1 MRKNKA
7 LLKRAASL
15 FTALV
20 MLAGS
25 ATYAQEEQTSQE
37 VLSQEMLSESSSEL
51 SEELVNGT
59 DPEILELTSETIT
72 ESIEEQTQEAESES
86 TQEQTQEAESE
97 SVQEQTQEVESESTQ
112 EQTQEVE
119 SESTQEQTQ
128 EVESES
134 TQEQTQETASE
145 SIEEQT
151 QETVNENLP
160 ELVQESNSE
169 DETTECSTDAF
180 VDSTDE
186 DMDSDIYEIGDEFVK
201 TFSFDMIV
209 DRNPIY
215 LGMAGISTATGNY
228 YDQLDATSKRIYNA
242 IYEANKS
249 SASTAKMK
257 LNLTKIFEN
266 QKVTKGTNGKAV
278 YSEETKQAI
287 FAWLGSYV
295 TPAYLALTY
304 DHPELVWLSGAKYTI
319 GYSVYT
325 PWFEEGETSIIT
337 DLELAGSTFTITPTK
352 DTGAL
357 TASNVNPLFDGTKS
371 QIDAM
376 LPANATTYDKVKAV
390 HDKICSMVSYENST
404 QNIGNPYYQTP
415 YSLYYDA
422 DGDGKIETVCAGYAK
437 MMKLQCN
444 KYGIPCV
451 LVTGV
456 TDSGEYHMWNYIQME
471 NGVWYAVDATWDD
484 QSTTM
489 YDFFLVGSET
499 YSSAAFGTKK
509 FGNTH
514 IPSGKWTT
522 SADCVFLYPVFSQT
536 AYAGQNTVTSKNG
549 LLKDSDGVWRYYTN
563 NQVDTSYTG
572 FAASGSDQ
580 VYLINGVQNTS
591 YSGLIYNGGNWYY
604 VQKGVRNTAYSG
616 LSVYNGSWYY
626 VKGGTADWSYTGLAQ
641 YNGVWYYVRQG
652 SVDWEYTGLCQYDT
666 IWFYIKNGALDW
678 NYTGLCQHSG
688 VWYYITKGQ
697 VNWNYTGSCIYNG
710 KSYYVEK
717 GVLNWKYNST
727 AVYSSASYTADLMNV
742 ALSQYQAEEVTVDET
757 NIYSADT
764 EPESTQTEE
773 QESHE
778 AEELN
783 ETETFET
790 EEQTQEQTEESVSQT
805 EVAVQEESTVQYSL
819 LERIEEYLIKFI
831 TYIVKLAAAYIGIT
845 L

>member
-86 TQEQTQEAESE
+86 TQ
-97 SVQEQTQEVESESTQ
+97 
-112 EQTQEVE
+112 
-119 SESTQEQTQ
+119 
-128 EVESES
+128 
-134 TQEQTQETASE
+134 
-145 SIEEQT
+145 EQT

-266 QKVTKGTNGKAV
+266 QKVTKGANGKAV

-325 PWFEEGETSIIT
+325 PLFESGETS
-337 DLELAGSTFTITPTK
+337 L
-352 DTGAL
+352 
-357 TASNVNPLFDGTKS
+357 
-371 QIDAM
+371 
-376 LPANATTYDKVKAV
+376 
-390 HDKICSMVSYENST
+390 
-404 QNIGNPYYQTP
+404 
-415 YSLYYDA
+415 SL
-422 DGDGKIETVCAGYAK
+422 I
-437 MMKLQCN
+437 
-444 KYGIPCV
+444 
-451 LVTGV
+451 
-456 TDSGEYHMWNYIQME
+456 
-471 NGVWYAVDATWDD
+471 
-484 QSTTM
+484 
-489 YDFFLVGSET
+489 
-499 YSSAAFGTKK
+499 
-509 FGNTH
+509 H
-514 IPSGKWTT
+514 I
-522 SADCVFLYPVFSQT
+522 
-536 AYAGQNTVTSKNG
+536 
-549 LLKDSDGVWRYYTN
+549 
-563 NQVDTSYTG
+563 
-572 FAASGSDQ
+572 
-580 VYLINGVQNTS
+580 
-591 YSGLIYNGGNWYY
+591 
-604 VQKGVRNTAYSG
+604 
-616 LSVYNGSWYY
+616 
-626 VKGGTADWSYTGLAQ
+626 
-641 YNGVWYYVRQG
+641 
-652 SVDWEYTGLCQYDT
+652 
-666 IWFYIKNGALDW
+666 
-678 NYTGLCQHSG
+678 
-688 VWYYITKGQ
+688 
-697 VNWNYTGSCIYNG
+697 
-710 KSYYVEK
+710 
-717 GVLNWKYNST
+717 
-727 AVYSSASYTADLMNV
+727 
-742 ALSQYQAEEVTVDET
+742 
-757 NIYSADT
+757 
-764 EPESTQTEE
+764 
-773 QESHE
+773 
-778 AEELN
+778 
-783 ETETFET
+783 
-790 EEQTQEQTEESVSQT
+790 
-805 EVAVQEESTVQYSL
+805 
-819 LERIEEYLIKFI
+819 
-831 TYIVKLAAAYIGIT
+831 
-845 L
+845 

>member
-1 MRKNKA
+1 
-7 LLKRAASL
+7 
-15 FTALV
+15 
-20 MLAGS
+20 
-25 ATYAQEEQTSQE
+25 
-37 VLSQEMLSESSSEL
+37 MLSESSSEL
-51 SEELVNGT
+51 SEELVDGT
-59 DPEILELTSETIT
+59 DSEILELTSETIT

-86 TQEQTQEAESE
+86 AQEQTQEAESESTQEQTQEAESE
-97 SVQEQTQEVESESTQ
+97 SA
-112 EQTQEVE
+112 
-119 SESTQEQTQ
+119 
-128 EVESES
+128 
-134 TQEQTQETASE
+134 QEQTQETE
-145 SIEEQT
+145 S
-151 QETVNENLP
+151 ENLP
-160 ELVQESNSE
+160 ELVQEFSSE

-201 TFSFDMIV
+201 TFSLDMIV

-242 IYEANKS
+242 IYEANKN
-249 SASTAKMK
+249 SASTAKLK

-266 QKVTKGTNGKAV
+266 QKVTKGANGKAV
-278 YSEETKQAI
+278 YLEETKQAI

-352 DTGAL
+352 DTGVL
-357 TASNVNPLFDGTKS
+357 TASSVNPLFDGTKS

-456 TDSGEYHMWNYIQME
+456 TDSGEYHMWNYVQME

-484 QSTTM
+484 QSTIM

-509 FGNTH
+509 FGTTH

-727 AVYSSASYTADLMNV
+727 AVYSSASYTVDLMNV
-742 ALSQYQAEEVTVDET
+742 ALSQGQAEEITVDET

-764 EPESTQTEE
+764 EPESTQAAEQV

-778 AEELN
+778 AEESNDPEML
-783 ETETFET
+783 ETEA
-790 EEQTQEQTEESVSQT
+790 QTQESVSQT

>member
-15 FTALV
+15 FTAFV

-86 TQEQTQEAESE
+86 TQEQTQKA
-97 SVQEQTQEVESESTQ
+97 ESESTQ
-112 EQTQEVE
+112 
-119 SESTQEQTQ
+119 
-128 EVESES
+128 
-134 TQEQTQETASE
+134 
-145 SIEEQT
+145 EQT

-266 QKVTKGTNGKAV
+266 QKVTKGANGKAV

-325 PWFEEGETSIIT
+325 PLFESGETSIIT

-352 DTGAL
+352 DTGVL
-357 TASNVNPLFDGTKS
+357 TGSKVNPLFDGTKS

-390 HDKICSMVSYENST
+390 HDKICSMVSYENNT

-456 TDSGEYHMWNYIQME
+456 TDSGEYHMWNYVQME

-727 AVYSSASYTADLMNV
+727 AVYSSASYTVDLMNV
-742 ALSQYQAEEVTVDET
+742 ALSQGQAEEITVDET

-764 EPESTQTEE
+764 EPESTQAAEQV

-778 AEELN
+778 AEESNDPEML
-783 ETETFET
+783 ETEA
-790 EEQTQEQTEESVSQT
+790 QTQESVSQT

>member
-1 MRKNKA
+1 MRKNKV

-15 FTALV
+15 FTAFV
-20 MLAGS
+20 ILAGS

-37 VLSQEMLSESSSEL
+37 VLSQEILSESSSEL

-72 ESIEEQTQEAESES
+72 
-86 TQEQTQEAESE
+86 
-97 SVQEQTQEVESESTQ
+97 
-112 EQTQEVE
+112 
-119 SESTQEQTQ
+119 
-128 EVESES
+128 
-134 TQEQTQETASE
+134 E

-266 QKVTKGTNGKAV
+266 QKVTKGANGKAV

-325 PWFEEGETSIIT
+325 PLFESGETSIIT

-352 DTGAL
+352 DTGVL
-357 TASNVNPLFDGTKS
+357 TGSKVNPLFDGTKS

-390 HDKICSMVSYENST
+390 HDKICSMVSYENNT

-456 TDSGEYHMWNYIQME
+456 TDSGEYHMWNYVQME

-509 FGNTH
+509 FVTTH
-514 IPSGKWTT
+514 VPSGKWTT

-727 AVYSSASYTADLMNV
+727 AVYSSASYTVDLMNV
-742 ALSQYQAEEVTVDET
+742 ALSQGQAEEITVDET

-764 EPESTQTEE
+764 EPESTQAAEQV

-778 AEELN
+778 AEESNDPEML
-783 ETETFET
+783 ETEA
-790 EEQTQEQTEESVSQT
+790 QTQESVSQT

>member
-15 FTALV
+15 FTAFV
-20 MLAGS
+20 ILAGS

-37 VLSQEMLSESSSEL
+37 VLSQEISSESSSEL

-72 ESIEEQTQEAESES
+72 ESIEEQTQEA
-86 TQEQTQEAESE
+86 
-97 SVQEQTQEVESESTQ
+97 
-112 EQTQEVE
+112 
-119 SESTQEQTQ
+119 
-128 EVESES
+128 ESES

-266 QKVTKGTNGKAV
+266 QKVTKGANGKAV

-325 PWFEEGETSIIT
+325 PLFESGETSIIT

-352 DTGAL
+352 DTGVL
-357 TASNVNPLFDGTKS
+357 TGSKVNPLFDGTKS

-376 LPANATTYDKVKAV
+376 LPANATTYDKVKAI
-390 HDKICSMVSYENST
+390 HDKICSMVSYENNT

-422 DGDGKIETVCAGYAK
+422 DGDGKVETVCAGYAK

-456 TDSGEYHMWNYIQME
+456 TDSGEYHMWNYVQME

-591 YSGLIYNGGNWYY
+591 YSGLIYNSGNWYY
-604 VQKGVRNTAYSG
+604 VQKGVCNTAYSG

-717 GVLNWKYNST
+717 GVLNWKYNSA
-727 AVYSSASYTADLMNV
+727 AVYSSASYTADLMNA
-742 ALSQYQAEEVTVDET
+742 ALSQYQAEEVTIDET

-764 EPESTQTEE
+764 EPESTQTAEQV

-778 AEELN
+778 AEESNDPEML
-783 ETETFET
+783 ETEA
-790 EEQTQEQTEESVSQT
+790 QTQEQTEESVSQT

>member
-1 MRKNKA
+1 MRKNKV

-25 ATYAQEEQTSQE
+25 STYAQEEQTTQE
-37 VLSQEMLSESSSEL
+37 VLSQEMLSET
-51 SEELVNGT
+51 VNGT

-97 SVQEQTQEVESESTQ
+97 STQ

-119 SESTQEQTQ
+119 SESAQEQTQ
-128 EVESES
+128 EAESES
-134 TQEQTQETASE
+134 AQEQTQETE
-145 SIEEQT
+145 S
-151 QETVNENLP
+151 ENLP
-160 ELVQESNSE
+160 ELVQESSSE

-201 TFSFDMIV
+201 TFSLDMVV

-242 IYEANKS
+242 IYEANKN

-266 QKVTKGTNGKAV
+266 QKVTKGANGKAV
-278 YSEETKQAI
+278 YSEETKKAI

-319 GYSVYT
+319 GYTVYT

-352 DTGAL
+352 DTGVL
-357 TASNVNPLFDGTKS
+357 TASSVNPLFDGTKS

-376 LPANATTYDKVKAV
+376 LLANATTYDKVKAI
-390 HDKICSMVSYENST
+390 HDKICSMVSYENNM

-456 TDSGEYHMWNYIQME
+456 TDSGEYHMWNYVQME

-484 QSTTM
+484 QSTIM

-499 YSSAAFGTKK
+499 YSSSAFGTKK
-509 FGNTH
+509 FGTTH
-514 IPSGKWTT
+514 ILSGKWTT
-522 SADCVFLYPVFSQT
+522 SADCVFSYPILNTT
-536 AYAGQNTVTSKNG
+536 AYKSNISVVQEGLVQNT
-549 LLKDSDGVWRYYTN
+549 DGSWYYYKN
-563 NQVDTSYTG
+563 NQIDSNYTDLVQCG
-572 FAASGSDQ
+572 ND
-580 VYLINGVQNTS
+580 LIYIKNGVQNTS
-591 YSGLIYNGGNWYY
+591 FTNLLNIKNKWYY
-604 VQKGVRNTAYSG
+604 V
-616 LSVYNGSWYY
+616 
-626 VKGGTADWSYTGLAQ
+626 VKGKVDKSYTGLVL
-641 YNGVWYYVRQG
+641 YYGTWYYIKQG
-652 SVDWEYTGLCQYDT
+652 V
-666 IWFYIKNGALDW
+666 LDW
-678 NYTGLCQHSG
+678 NYTGLCLYSG
-688 VWYYITKGQ
+688 TWYYVKKGLLD
-697 VNWNYTGSCIYNG
+697 WNYTGLCLYGGTWYYVKKGLLDWNYTGLCLYEGTWYYVKKGLLDWNYTGVCDYYGTTYYIINGVLKWNYSGKVTCNG
-710 KSYYVEK
+710 KTYTVVN
-717 GVLNWKYNST
+717 GV
-727 AVYSSASYTADLMNV
+727 
-742 ALSQYQAEEVTVDET
+742 
-757 NIYSADT
+757 
-764 EPESTQTEE
+764 
-773 QESHE
+773 
-778 AEELN
+778 
-783 ETETFET
+783 
-790 EEQTQEQTEESVSQT
+790 
-805 EVAVQEESTVQYSL
+805 
-819 LERIEEYLIKFI
+819 
-831 TYIVKLAAAYIGIT
+831 VK
-845 L
+845 

>member
-15 FTALV
+15 FTAFV

-72 ESIEEQTQEAESES
+72 ESIEEQTQEA
-86 TQEQTQEAESE
+86 
-97 SVQEQTQEVESESTQ
+97 ESESTQ

-215 LGMAGISTATGNY
+215 LGMAGI
-228 YDQLDATSKRIYNA
+228 
-242 IYEANKS
+242 
-249 SASTAKMK
+249 STAKMK

-790 EEQTQEQTEESVSQT
+790 EEQTQEQTEKSVSQT

>member
-15 FTALV
+15 FTAFV

-86 TQEQTQEAESE
+86 TQEQTQEA
-97 SVQEQTQEVESESTQ
+97 
-112 EQTQEVE
+112 
-119 SESTQEQTQ
+119 
-128 EVESES
+128 ESES

-257 LNLTKIFEN
+257 LKLTKIFEN
-266 QKVTKGTNGKAV
+266 QKVTKGANGKAV

-287 FAWLGSYV
+287 FAWLSSYV

-325 PWFEEGETSIIT
+325 PLFESGEISIIT

-352 DTGAL
+352 DTGVL
-357 TASNVNPLFDGTKS
+357 TGSKVNPLFDGTKS

-390 HDKICSMVSYENST
+390 HDKICSMVSYENNM

-456 TDSGEYHMWNYIQME
+456 TDSGEYHMWNYVQME

-484 QSTTM
+484 QSTIM

-509 FGNTH
+509 FVTTH

-522 SADCVFLYPVFSQT
+522 SADCVFSYPILRTT
-536 AYAGQNTVTSKNG
+536 AYKSNISVVQEGLVQNT
-549 LLKDSDGVWRYYTN
+549 DGSWSYYKN
-563 NQVDTSYTG
+563 NQIDSNYTDLVQCG
-572 FAASGSDQ
+572 ND
-580 VYLINGVQNTS
+580 LIYIKNGVQNTS
-591 YSGLIYNGGNWYY
+591 FTNLLNIKNKWYY
-604 VQKGVRNTAYSG
+604 VVKGKVDKSYTGLVLYYGTWYYIKKGVLDWNYTGLCLYSG
-616 LSVYNGSWYY
+616 TWYY
-626 VKGGTADWSYTGLAQ
+626 VK
-641 YNGVWYYVRQG
+641 
-652 SVDWEYTGLCQYDT
+652 
-666 IWFYIKNGALDW
+666 KGALDW
-678 NYTGLCQHSG
+678 NYTGLCLYSG
-688 VWYYITKGQ
+688 TWYYVKKGALD
-697 VNWNYTGSCIYNG
+697 WNYTGLCLYGGTWYYVKKGALDWNYTGLCLYGGTWYYVKRGALDWNYTGVCDYYGTTYYIINGVLKWKYSGKVICNG
-710 KSYYVEK
+710 KTYNVVN
-717 GVLNWKYNST
+717 GV
-727 AVYSSASYTADLMNV
+727 A
-742 ALSQYQAEEVTVDET
+742 
-757 NIYSADT
+757 
-764 EPESTQTEE
+764 
-773 QESHE
+773 
-778 AEELN
+778 
-783 ETETFET
+783 
-790 EEQTQEQTEESVSQT
+790 
-805 EVAVQEESTVQYSL
+805 
-819 LERIEEYLIKFI
+819 
-831 TYIVKLAAAYIGIT
+831 KLQMKK
-845 L
+845 

>member
-15 FTALV
+15 FTAFV

-25 ATYAQEEQTSQE
+25 ATYAQEKQTSQE

-59 DPEILELTSETIT
+59 DPEILELTSEMIT

-86 TQEQTQEAESE
+86 TQ
-97 SVQEQTQEVESESTQ
+97 
-112 EQTQEVE
+112 
-119 SESTQEQTQ
+119 
-128 EVESES
+128 
-134 TQEQTQETASE
+134 
-145 SIEEQT
+145 EQT

-266 QKVTKGTNGKAV
+266 QKVTKGANGKAV

-287 FAWLGSYV
+287 FAWLSSYV

-325 PWFEEGETSIIT
+325 PLFESGETSIIT

-352 DTGAL
+352 DTGVL
-357 TASNVNPLFDGTKS
+357 TGSKVNPLFDGTKS

-390 HDKICSMVSYENST
+390 HDKICSMVSYENNT

-456 TDSGEYHMWNYIQME
+456 TDSGEYHMWNYVQME

-727 AVYSSASYTADLMNV
+727 AVYSSASYTVDLMNV
-742 ALSQYQAEEVTVDET
+742 ALSQGQAEEITVDET

-764 EPESTQTEE
+764 EPESTQAAEQV

-778 AEELN
+778 AEESNDPEML
-783 ETETFET
+783 ETEA
-790 EEQTQEQTEESVSQT
+790 QTQESVSQT

>member
-15 FTALV
+15 FIAFV

-37 VLSQEMLSESSSEL
+37 VLSQEILSESSSEL

-72 ESIEEQTQEAESES
+72 ESIEEQTQEA
-86 TQEQTQEAESE
+86 
-97 SVQEQTQEVESESTQ
+97 
-112 EQTQEVE
+112 
-119 SESTQEQTQ
+119 
-128 EVESES
+128 ESES

-257 LNLTKIFEN
+257 LNLTRIFEN
-266 QKVTKGTNGKAV
+266 QKVTKGANGKAV

-287 FAWLGSYV
+287 FAWLSSYV

-325 PWFEEGETSIIT
+325 PLFESGEISIIT

-352 DTGAL
+352 DTGVL
-357 TASNVNPLFDGTKS
+357 TGSKVNPLFDGTKS

-390 HDKICSMVSYENST
+390 HDKICSMVSYENNM

-456 TDSGEYHMWNYIQME
+456 TDSGEYHMWNYVQME

-522 SADCVFLYPVFSQT
+522 SADCVFSYPILRTT
-536 AYAGQNTVTSKNG
+536 AYKSNISVVQEGLVQNT
-549 LLKDSDGVWRYYTN
+549 DGSWSYYKN
-563 NQVDTSYTG
+563 NQIDSNYTDLVQCG
-572 FAASGSDQ
+572 ND
-580 VYLINGVQNTS
+580 LIYIKNGVQNTS
-591 YSGLIYNGGNWYY
+591 FTNLLNIKNKWYY
-604 VQKGVRNTAYSG
+604 VVKGKVDKSYTGLVLYYGTWYYIKKGVLDWNYTGLCLYSG
-616 LSVYNGSWYY
+616 TWYY
-626 VKGGTADWSYTGLAQ
+626 VK
-641 YNGVWYYVRQG
+641 
-652 SVDWEYTGLCQYDT
+652 
-666 IWFYIKNGALDW
+666 KGALDW
-678 NYTGLCQHSG
+678 NYTGLCLYG
-688 VWYYITKGQ
+688 GTWYYVKRGALD
-697 VNWNYTGSCIYNG
+697 WNYTGVCDYYGTTYYIINGVLKWKYSGKVICNG
-710 KSYYVEK
+710 KTYNVVN
-717 GVLNWKYNST
+717 GV
-727 AVYSSASYTADLMNV
+727 A
-742 ALSQYQAEEVTVDET
+742 
-757 NIYSADT
+757 
-764 EPESTQTEE
+764 
-773 QESHE
+773 
-778 AEELN
+778 
-783 ETETFET
+783 
-790 EEQTQEQTEESVSQT
+790 
-805 EVAVQEESTVQYSL
+805 
-819 LERIEEYLIKFI
+819 
-831 TYIVKLAAAYIGIT
+831 KLQMKK
-845 L
+845 

>member
-1 MRKNKA
+1 MRKNKV

-15 FTALV
+15 FTAFV

-25 ATYAQEEQTSQE
+25 ATYAQEEQTTQE

-51 SEELVNGT
+51 SEELVDGT

-86 TQEQTQEAESE
+86 A
-97 SVQEQTQEVESESTQ
+97 
-112 EQTQEVE
+112 
-119 SESTQEQTQ
+119 
-128 EVESES
+128 
-134 TQEQTQETASE
+134 QEQTQETE
-145 SIEEQT
+145 S
-151 QETVNENLP
+151 ENLP
-160 ELVQESNSE
+160 ELVQESSSE

-201 TFSFDMIV
+201 TFSLDMIV

-215 LGMAGISTATGNY
+215 LGMAGISSATGNY

-242 IYEANKS
+242 IYEANKN
-249 SASTAKMK
+249 SASTAKLK

-266 QKVTKGTNGKAV
+266 QKVTKGANGKAV
-278 YSEETKQAI
+278 YLEETKKAI

-376 LPANATTYDKVKAV
+376 LPANATTYDKVKAI

-484 QSTTM
+484 QSTIM

-509 FGNTH
+509 FGTTH

-591 YSGLIYNGGNWYY
+591 YSGLIYNGGSWYY

-717 GVLNWKYNST
+717 GVLNWKYNSA
-727 AVYSSASYTADLMNV
+727 AVYSSASYTADLMNA

-773 QESHE
+773 QEQESHG

-783 ETETFET
+783 EPEMLET
-790 EEQTQEQTEESVSQT
+790 EAQTQESVSHT

-831 TYIVKLAAAYIGIT
+831 TYIVKLAAAYIGIA

>member
-97 SVQEQTQEVESESTQ
+97 STQ
-112 EQTQEVE
+112 
-119 SESTQEQTQ
+119 
-128 EVESES
+128 
-134 TQEQTQETASE
+134 
-145 SIEEQT
+145 EQT

-390 HDKICSMVSYENST
+390 HDKICSMVSYENNT

-456 TDSGEYHMWNYIQME
+456 TDSGEYHMWNYVQME

>member
-1 MRKNKA
+1 MRKNKV

-25 ATYAQEEQTSQE
+25 STYAQEEQTTQE
-37 VLSQEMLSESSSEL
+37 VLSQEMLSET
-51 SEELVNGT
+51 VNGT

-72 ESIEEQTQEAESES
+72 ESIEEQTQEAVSES
-86 TQEQTQEAESE
+86 AQEQTQEA
-97 SVQEQTQEVESESTQ
+97 ESESTQ

-119 SESTQEQTQ
+119 SESA
-128 EVESES
+128 
-134 TQEQTQETASE
+134 QEQTQETVS
-145 SIEEQT
+145 
-151 QETVNENLP
+151 ENLP
-160 ELVQESNSE
+160 ELVQESSSE

-201 TFSFDMIV
+201 TFSLDMVV

-242 IYEANKS
+242 IYEANKN

-266 QKVTKGTNGKAV
+266 QKVTKGANGKAV
-278 YSEETKQAI
+278 YSEETKKAI

-352 DTGAL
+352 DTGVL
-357 TASNVNPLFDGTKS
+357 TASSVNPLFDGTKS
-371 QIDAM
+371 QVDAM
-376 LPANATTYDKVKAV
+376 LPANATTYDKVKAI
-390 HDKICSMVSYENST
+390 HDKICSMVSYENSA
-404 QNIGNPYYQTP
+404 QNIGNQYYQTP

-456 TDSGEYHMWNYIQME
+456 TDSGEYHMWNYVQME

-484 QSTTM
+484 QSTIM

-509 FGNTH
+509 FGTTH

-591 YSGLIYNGGNWYY
+591 YSGLIYNGGSWYY

-717 GVLNWKYNST
+717 GVLNWKYNSA
-727 AVYSSASYTADLMNV
+727 AVYSSASYTADLMNA

-773 QESHE
+773 QEQESHG

-783 ETETFET
+783 EPEMLET
-790 EEQTQEQTEESVSQT
+790 EAQTQESVSHT

-831 TYIVKLAAAYIGIT
+831 TYIVKLAAAYIGIA

>member
-72 ESIEEQTQEAESES
+72 ESIEEQTQEA
-86 TQEQTQEAESE
+86 
-97 SVQEQTQEVESESTQ
+97 ESESTQ

-390 HDKICSMVSYENST
+390 HDKICSMVSYENNT

>member
-72 ESIEEQTQEAESES
+72 ESIEEQTQEA
-86 TQEQTQEAESE
+86 
-97 SVQEQTQEVESESTQ
+97 ESESTQ

-790 EEQTQEQTEESVSQT
+790 EEQTEESVSQT

>member
-72 ESIEEQTQEAESES
+72 ESIEEQTQEA
-86 TQEQTQEAESE
+86 
-97 SVQEQTQEVESESTQ
+97 
-112 EQTQEVE
+112 E

-390 HDKICSMVSYENST
+390 YSYLIDLAEYESSDDD
-404 QNIGNPYYQTP
+404 QNIAGIFWKKR
-415 YSLYYDA
+415 A
-422 DGDGKIETVCAGYAK
+422 VCAGYARAVQYLLER
-437 MMKLQCN
+437 MDV
-444 KYGIPCV
+444 PCIYV
-451 LVTGV
+451 EG
-456 TDSGEYHMWNYIQME
+456 DSKDSDEGHAWDIVEIDGQYY
-471 NGVWYAVDATWDD
+471 YVDATNGD
-484 QSTTM
+484 QPGFLQGDAVQLAEHKTII
-489 YDFFLVGSET
+489 YDYLCPFPEEYEKIYTASDEFPLPACTATDCNFYVLNQACFNT
-499 YSSAAFGTKK
+499 YDAQEF
-509 FGNTH
+509 
-514 IPSGKWTT
+514 
-522 SADCVFLYPVFSQT
+522 
-536 AYAGQNTVTSKNG
+536 
-549 LLKDSDGVWRYYTN
+549 
-563 NQVDTSYTG
+563 
-572 FAASGSDQ
+572 
-580 VYLINGVQNTS
+580 
-591 YSGLIYNGGNWYY
+591 YNFCCM
-604 VQKGVRNTAYSG
+604 R
-616 LSVYNGSWYY
+616 L
-626 VKGGTADWSYTGLAQ
+626 D
-641 YNGVWYYVRQG
+641 
-652 SVDWEYTGLCQYDT
+652 
-666 IWFYIKNGALDW
+666 NGAAVVRLK
-678 NYTGLCQHSG
+678 YTSEEAFDAACRH
-688 VWYYITKGQ
+688 YI
-697 VNWNYTGSCIYNG
+697 
-710 KSYYVEK
+710 
-717 GVLNWKYNST
+717 
-727 AVYSSASYTADLMNV
+727 
-742 ALSQYQAEEVTVDET
+742 
-757 NIYSADT
+757 
-764 EPESTQTEE
+764 
-773 QESHE
+773 
-778 AEELN
+778 
-783 ETETFET
+783 
-790 EEQTQEQTEESVSQT
+790 
-805 EVAVQEESTVQYSL
+805 QEEKIQDVAGYYMSLHGLSTVQYHYGIL
-819 LERIEEYLIKFI
+819 QNLKTLYFI
-831 TYIVKLAAAYIGIT
+831 F
-845 L
+845 

>member
-72 ESIEEQTQEAESES
+72 ESIEEQTQEA
-86 TQEQTQEAESE
+86 
-97 SVQEQTQEVESESTQ
+97 
-112 EQTQEVE
+112 E

-717 GVLNWKYNST
+717 GVLNWKYNSA
-727 AVYSSASYTADLMNV
+727 AVYSSASYTVDLMNV
-742 ALSQYQAEEVTVDET
+742 ALSQYQAEEITVDET

-764 EPESTQTEE
+764 EPESTQAAEQV

-778 AEELN
+778 AEESNDPEML
-783 ETETFET
+783 ETEA
-790 EEQTQEQTEESVSQT
+790 QTQEQTEESVSQT

>member
-72 ESIEEQTQEAESES
+72 ESIEEQTQEA
-86 TQEQTQEAESE
+86 
-97 SVQEQTQEVESESTQ
+97 
-112 EQTQEVE
+112 E

-831 TYIVKLAAAYIGIT
+831 TYIVKLTAAYIGIT

>member
-15 FTALV
+15 FTAFV

-72 ESIEEQTQEAESES
+72 ESIEEQTQEA
-86 TQEQTQEAESE
+86 
-97 SVQEQTQEVESESTQ
+97 ESESTQ

-819 LERIEEYLIKFI
+819 LECIEEYLIKFI

>member
-1 MRKNKA
+1 MRKNKV

-15 FTALV
+15 FTAFV
-20 MLAGS
+20 ILAGS

-37 VLSQEMLSESSSEL
+37 VLSQEILSESSSEL

-72 ESIEEQTQEAESES
+72 ESIEEQTQEA
-86 TQEQTQEAESE
+86 
-97 SVQEQTQEVESESTQ
+97 
-112 EQTQEVE
+112 
-119 SESTQEQTQ
+119 
-128 EVESES
+128 ESES

-266 QKVTKGTNGKAV
+266 QKVTKGANGKAV

-325 PWFEEGETSIIT
+325 PLFESGETSIIT

-352 DTGAL
+352 DTGVL
-357 TASNVNPLFDGTKS
+357 TGSKVNPLFDGTKS

-390 HDKICSMVSYENST
+390 HDKICSMVSYENNT

-456 TDSGEYHMWNYIQME
+456 TDSGEYHMWNYVQME
-471 NGVWYAVDATWDD
+471 NSVWYAVDATWDD

-572 FAASGSDQ
+572 FAVSGSDQ

-626 VKGGTADWSYTGLAQ
+626 VKGGTADWSYTGLTQ

-717 GVLNWKYNST
+717 GVLNWKYNSA
-727 AVYSSASYTADLMNV
+727 AVYSSASYTVDLMNV
-742 ALSQYQAEEVTVDET
+742 ALSQYQAEEITVDEI

-764 EPESTQTEE
+764 EPESTQAAEQV

-778 AEELN
+778 AEESNDPEML
-783 ETETFET
+783 ETEA
-790 EEQTQEQTEESVSQT
+790 QTQEQTEESVSQT

>member
-1 MRKNKA
+1 MRKNKV

-72 ESIEEQTQEAESES
+72 ESIEEQTQEA
-86 TQEQTQEAESE
+86 
-97 SVQEQTQEVESESTQ
+97 ESESTQ

-390 HDKICSMVSYENST
+390 HDKICSMVSYENNM

>member
-15 FTALV
+15 FTAFV

-72 ESIEEQTQEAESES
+72 ESIEEQTQEA
-86 TQEQTQEAESE
+86 
-97 SVQEQTQEVESESTQ
+97 
-112 EQTQEVE
+112 E

>member
-72 ESIEEQTQEAESES
+72 ESIEEQTQEA
-86 TQEQTQEAESE
+86 
-97 SVQEQTQEVESESTQ
+97 
-112 EQTQEVE
+112 E

-616 LSVYNGSWYY
+616 LSVYY

>member
-1 MRKNKA
+1 MRKNKV

-25 ATYAQEEQTSQE
+25 STYAQEEQTTQE
-37 VLSQEMLSESSSEL
+37 VLSQEMLSET
-51 SEELVNGT
+51 VNGT

-72 ESIEEQTQEAESES
+72 ESIEEQTQEAVSES
-86 TQEQTQEAESE
+86 TQEQTQEA
-97 SVQEQTQEVESESTQ
+97 ESESTQ

-119 SESTQEQTQ
+119 SESA
-128 EVESES
+128 
-134 TQEQTQETASE
+134 QEQTQETVS
-145 SIEEQT
+145 
-151 QETVNENLP
+151 ENLP
-160 ELVQESNSE
+160 ELVQESSSE

-201 TFSFDMIV
+201 TFSLDMVV

-242 IYEANKS
+242 IYEANKN

-266 QKVTKGTNGKAV
+266 QKVTKGANGKAV
-278 YSEETKQAI
+278 YSEETKKAI

-319 GYSVYT
+319 GYTVYT
-325 PWFEEGETSIIT
+325 PWFEEDEVSIIT

-352 DTGAL
+352 DTGVL
-357 TASNVNPLFDGTKS
+357 TASSVNPLFDGTKS

-376 LPANATTYDKVKAV
+376 LPANATTYDKVKAI
-390 HDKICSMVSYENST
+390 HDKICSMVSYENSA
-404 QNIGNPYYQTP
+404 QNIGNQYYQTP

-456 TDSGEYHMWNYIQME
+456 TDSGEYHMWNYVQME

-484 QSTTM
+484 QSTIM

-509 FGNTH
+509 FGTTH
-514 IPSGKWTT
+514 ILSGKWTT

-591 YSGLIYNGGNWYY
+591 YSGLIYNGGSWYY

-717 GVLNWKYNST
+717 GVLNWKYNSA
-727 AVYSSASYTADLMNV
+727 AVYSSASYTADLMNA

-773 QESHE
+773 QEQESHG

-783 ETETFET
+783 EPETFET
-790 EEQTQEQTEESVSQT
+790 EAQTQESISQT
-805 EVAVQEESTVQYSL
+805 EIAVQEESTVQYSL

-831 TYIVKLAAAYIGIT
+831 TYIVKLAAAYIGIA

>member
-72 ESIEEQTQEAESES
+72 ESIEEQTQEA
-86 TQEQTQEAESE
+86 
-97 SVQEQTQEVESESTQ
+97 ESESTQ

-215 LGMAGISTATGNY
+215 LGMAGISSATGNY

-257 LNLTKIFEN
+257 LKLTKIFEN
-266 QKVTKGTNGKAV
+266 QKVTKGANGKAV

-325 PWFEEGETSIIT
+325 PLFESGEISIIT

-352 DTGAL
+352 DTGVL
-357 TASNVNPLFDGTKS
+357 TGSKVNPLFDGTKS

-390 HDKICSMVSYENST
+390 HDKICSMVSYENNT
-404 QNIGNPYYQTP
+404 QNIGNQYYQTP

-456 TDSGEYHMWNYIQME
+456 TDSGEYHMWNYVQME

-509 FGNTH
+509 FVTTH

-522 SADCVFLYPVFSQT
+522 SADCVFSYPILRTT
-536 AYAGQNTVTSKNG
+536 AYKSNISVVQEGLVQNT
-549 LLKDSDGVWRYYTN
+549 DGSWSYYKN
-563 NQVDTSYTG
+563 NQIDSNYTDLVQCG
-572 FAASGSDQ
+572 NDL
-580 VYLINGVQNTS
+580 VYIKNGVQNTS
-591 YSGLIYNGGNWYY
+591 FTNLLNIKNKWYY
-604 VQKGVRNTAYSG
+604 VVKGKVDKSYTGLVLYYGTWYYIKKGVLDWNYTGLCLYSG
-616 LSVYNGSWYY
+616 TWYY
-626 VKGGTADWSYTGLAQ
+626 VK
-641 YNGVWYYVRQG
+641 
-652 SVDWEYTGLCQYDT
+652 
-666 IWFYIKNGALDW
+666 KGALDW
-678 NYTGLCQHSG
+678 NYTGLCLYSG
-688 VWYYITKGQ
+688 TWYYVKKGALD
-697 VNWNYTGSCIYNG
+697 WNYTGVCDYYGTTYYIINGVLKWNYSGKVICNG
-710 KSYYVEK
+710 KTYNVVN
-717 GVLNWKYNST
+717 GV
-727 AVYSSASYTADLMNV
+727 A
-742 ALSQYQAEEVTVDET
+742 
-757 NIYSADT
+757 
-764 EPESTQTEE
+764 
-773 QESHE
+773 
-778 AEELN
+778 
-783 ETETFET
+783 
-790 EEQTQEQTEESVSQT
+790 
-805 EVAVQEESTVQYSL
+805 
-819 LERIEEYLIKFI
+819 
-831 TYIVKLAAAYIGIT
+831 KL
-845 L
+845 

>member
-1 MRKNKA
+1 M
-7 LLKRAASL
+7 
-15 FTALV
+15 FTAFV

-72 ESIEEQTQEAESES
+72 ESIEEQTKEAESES
-86 TQEQTQEAESE
+86 TH
-97 SVQEQTQEVESESTQ
+97 
-112 EQTQEVE
+112 
-119 SESTQEQTQ
+119 
-128 EVESES
+128 
-134 TQEQTQETASE
+134 
-145 SIEEQT
+145 EQT

-257 LNLTKIFEN
+257 LKLTRIFEN
-266 QKVTKGTNGKAV
+266 QKVTKGANGKAV

-325 PWFEEGETSIIT
+325 PLFESGETSIIT

-352 DTGAL
+352 DTGVL
-357 TASNVNPLFDGTKS
+357 TGSKVNPLFDGTKS

-390 HDKICSMVSYENST
+390 HDKICSMVSYENNT

-456 TDSGEYHMWNYIQME
+456 TDSGEYHMWNYVQME
-471 NGVWYAVDATWDD
+471 NGIWYAVDATWDD

-514 IPSGKWTT
+514 IPSGRL
-522 SADCVFLYPVFSQT
+522 VQI
-536 AYAGQNTVTSKNG
+536 
-549 LLKDSDGVWRYYTN
+549 
-563 NQVDTSYTG
+563 
-572 FAASGSDQ
+572 
-580 VYLINGVQNTS
+580 VY
-591 YSGLIYNGGNWYY
+591 
-604 VQKGVRNTAYSG
+604 
-616 LSVYNGSWYY
+616 
-626 VKGGTADWSYTGLAQ
+626 
-641 YNGVWYYVRQG
+641 
-652 SVDWEYTGLCQYDT
+652 
-666 IWFYIKNGALDW
+666 
-678 NYTGLCQHSG
+678 
-688 VWYYITKGQ
+688 
-697 VNWNYTGSCIYNG
+697 SCI
-710 KSYYVEK
+710 
-717 GVLNWKYNST
+717 
-727 AVYSSASYTADLMNV
+727 
-742 ALSQYQAEEVTVDET
+742 Q
-757 NIYSADT
+757 
-764 EPESTQTEE
+764 
-773 QESHE
+773 
-778 AEELN
+778 
-783 ETETFET
+783 
-790 EEQTQEQTEESVSQT
+790 
-805 EVAVQEESTVQYSL
+805 SL
-819 LERIEEYLIKFI
+819 VRLHMQDKILLP
-831 TYIVKLAAAYIGIT
+831 VKMVF
-845 L
+845 

>member
-72 ESIEEQTQEAESES
+72 ESIEAQTQEA
-86 TQEQTQEAESE
+86 
-97 SVQEQTQEVESESTQ
+97 
-112 EQTQEVE
+112 E

>member
-72 ESIEEQTQEAESES
+72 ESIEEQTQEA
-86 TQEQTQEAESE
+86 
-97 SVQEQTQEVESESTQ
+97 
-112 EQTQEVE
+112 E

-390 HDKICSMVSYENST
+390 HDKICSMVSYENNT

-727 AVYSSASYTADLMNV
+727 AVYSSASYTVDLMNV
-742 ALSQYQAEEVTVDET
+742 ALSQGQAEEITVDET